1 VILVNQD
8 ISWHRSMKLSY
19 VSLAIN
25 AKPIIC
31 CNSGSECPRGEESGM
46 VEGQYTEGL

>member
-1 VILVNQD
+1 MLENEN

-19 VSLAIN
+19 AFLAIK
-25 AKPIIC
+25 KPITC
-31 CNSGSECPRGEESGM
+31 CNSGSECPQGGESGM